1 MIDYSACKINIG
13 LNITSKR
20 SDNYHNIESVFVPIP
35 LYDIIEISVR
45 KDTEF
50 NLSQSGFI
58 IDGNIT
64 DNLLYKAWKLIDDKY
79 CIGGINIHIHK
90 QIPFQAGLGGG
101 SSNASTLLKM
111 LNSYYELNISIEELQ
126 KLASIIGS
134 DCPFF
139 IENKAVY
146 AYNIGTDFKE
156 INLDLS
162 PYYIA
167 IVKPPIAVSTQE
179 AYSGIIPKQSEFD
192 LTTISEFPIK
202 KWRNNIHNH
211 FEDHIFKLYPTL
223 SSIKEKLYNAGA
235 IYSAMSGSG
244 SAVYGIFENN
254 DFKLDFS
261 EEYFVWKSVFSNQ

>member
-179 AYSGIIPKQSEFD
+179 AYSGITPMKSEIDLSNIDKIPMSEWKSK
-192 LTTISEFPIK
+192 I
-202 KWRNNIHNH
+202 NNS
-211 FEDHIFKLYPTL
+211 FESHIFTKLPIL
-223 SSIKEKLYNAGA
+223 ADIKEKLYAQGA
-235 IYSAMSGSG
+235 VYASMSGSG

-254 DFKLDFS
+254 NIELDFP
-261 EEYFVWKSVFSNQ
+261 EDYFIWKGRF